1 MYCQNKRVSASRW
14 GDAVVRKIWFVL
26 SNLQGGILCSAESSG
41 FTFGLEK
48 SEDVAFSDWSLNVS
62 YKGSCVVA
70 NEADLNLC
78 NTSSGACRQKLLEI
92 VGTYQFCQ

>member
-14 GDAVVRKIWFVL
+14 GGAVVRKIWFVL

-62 YKGSCVVA
+62 DKGSCVVA

-78 NTSSGACRQKLLEI
+78 NTSSGACRQKLREI
-92 VGTYQFCQ
+92 VGTYQSCQ